1 MPPASGAGFA
11 QFFPAAP
18 RAARDR
24 ATAIERERATSKQR
38 ANGSPGPRDSTSQ
51 VISSAKAVAAR
62 VLADDEDSLPGDGL
76 TTAAAISSS
85 SSSLLAS
92 SSNLSARANAHSGSS
107 ASNPP
112 SNSSSNGVAGN
123 NSYLTPLTADHS
135 PSNASHRFDNGASNG
150 SPRIQHPPPPPPP
163 PPPPH
168 PSQQQ
173 AHLAP
178 TPSYSSPSFS
188 DRMMANGHTPPNGHS
203 ASNIDRVPAR
213 DPRRRVQGIAC
224 VYDPQLPDDKNA
236 VMSLDL
242 KRRGKHVLKEFGS
255 EDDTPPADPRLAKG
269 GRLNYIN
276 VDFHLA
282 RARLRHTPYDLKPYI
297 YDPRTSLGPGPPTQV
312 VVSGFNPLVPFSK
325 VIAMFASFGDIAESS
340 NKMHPETGSYLGF
353 GTFRYRDTVPGR
365 SRPVPISAIDAAR
378 RAVRQLNGS
387 RIEGNT
393 VRVEY
398 DPEGRKSSRLLEA
411 TLRRDKEKEKL
422 ANAPRIPVGP
432 RGLGGPANL
441 RAPPTAPRGPAA
453 LRMQQAQA
461 AAVSAGAGALVGAG
475 AGAVAGIV
483 PKGGIAV
490 SAAAGQQPRGPAV
503 VAPASAAVIPD
514 GPPGQCIEKQPIA
527 PRLPHTPFIFISC
540 DHVPVVFQTIGHM
553 RRRLKMQHFEEIR
566 ADLSG
571 YFIVFRDSATGQA
584 DAERCYQTANHSA
597 FFTYELVMKLYAGG
611 YSKGAQ
617 QDDKSSGP
625 AATSRSQRGRS
636 PPAEKTEEQLVRDEK
651 AQARKDEEGDLE
663 EEKRQRAKNFDPVT
677 AAVESVRLELVEHL
691 IRHIR
696 ADVAAPLLFTYL
708 DPANHATKQRRH
720 NIGGSRLSA
729 LLSNDDDTERRSKK
743 LSPIS
748 TPNSRADPIERR
760 TARLDVAALPRI
772 RKAKGAKKLAA
783 VRKQGLFD
791 PFSRQRSQDTAASSS
806 RSAFRSLHYRLKDD
820 SDEESED
827 ETENRFSVGGRDTEE
842 PESRASEVDRDEDDD
857 EDETDAENRALQKT
871 LEWTAGTRD
880 DDSLT
885 EASYSVTPVDTE
897 TTATTTSTATS
908 TTKAPL
914 KKRKLDLQME
924 AAMKRQKRNDEE
936 LFGVSIGTVETK
948 FRGDAVAAP
957 KSDDLMALDDVPPVA
972 STTASSTPAATV
984 PDEVE
989 SKKKKG
995 VAVRKVTKKV
1005 KKQIVD
1011 DRQTL
1016 WPDEEDE
1023 KPALATTIPVSK
1035 TSKSKAVKTKTE
1047 ETPEPV
1053 ALKENVSPAPV
1064 PTPVPVPAAK
1074 PKAKTVKATTPIVPP
1089 VAPPKVG
1096 RTPQEIANFVD
1107 KRRALD
1113 PAVYGDTL
1121 TRSLATPSDFRPSL
1135 DLLRSIGL
1143 YTSDLPDPERLAKKY
1158 SSLLSG
1164 KAAAS
1169 SNIGNDYEML
1179 LWKHERVTQLN
1190 ADGQAAIDAAL
1201 AEKAATGKAAAAAA
1215 AAAAIEDAL
1224 VRPRIEG
1231 YYVPNPTGCAR
1242 TEGVKKILNSEKS
1255 KYLPHHLKVKRA
1267 REEREARVGS
1277 AGKAAA
1283 LAAAKVATE
1292 ASASRGSSRA
1302 NRVNQ
1307 RRYIADLNDQKRTLG
1322 QVGQDSDVLRFNQ
1335 LKKRK
1340 KTVKFARS
1348 AIHNWGLYAMESIPK
1363 DDMIIEYV
1371 GQEVRQSVAT
1381 IRERAYIRAG
1391 IGSSYL
1397 FRIDDA
1403 TVIDATK
1410 KGGIARF
1417 INHSCMPNCTA
1428 KIIKVEGSKRI
1439 VIYALRDI
1447 AQNEELTYDYKF
1459 EPEDNPEDRVPC
1471 LCGTTACKGFLN

>member
-24 ATAIERERATSKQR
+24 ATAIERERATNKQR
-38 ANGSPGPRDSTSQ
+38 ANGSPGPRDGSGSHA
-51 VISSAKAVAAR
+51 ISSTKASSR

-76 TTAAAISSS
+76 TSTAAISST
-85 SSSLLAS
+85 SLLAS
-92 SSNLSARANAHSGSS
+92 SS

-112 SNSSSNGVAGN
+112 STNSNGVAKSS
-123 NSYLTPLTADHS
+123 SYLTPLTADHS
-135 PSNASHRFDNGASNG
+135 PSSASHRESAIING
-150 SPRIQHPPPPPPP
+150 SPRQHPPPPPPP
-163 PPPPH
+163 PPPA
-168 PSQQQ
+168 Q
-173 AHLAP
+173 LVP

-188 DRMMANGHTPPNGHS
+188 DRLTANGLTPPNGHH
-203 ASNIDRVPAR
+203 AINAERVPAR
-213 DPRRRVQGIAC
+213 DPSRRVQGIAC

-236 VMSLDL
+236 VSSLDL
-242 KRRGKHVLKEFGS
+242 KRRGKPILKEFGS
-255 EDDTPPADPRLAKG
+255 EDDAPPADPRLVKG

-282 RARLRHTPYDLKPYI
+282 RARLRHTPYDLKPYV

-312 VVSGFNPLVPFSK
+312 VVSGFNPLVPFGK
-325 VIAMFASFGDIAESS
+325 VINMFASFGEIAESS

-353 GTFRYRDTVPGR
+353 GTFRYRDSKPNR
-365 SRPVPISAIDAAR
+365 SRPVPVSAIDAAR

-387 RIEGNT
+387 RIEGNV

-398 DPEGRKSSRLLEA
+398 DPEGRKSGRLLEA
-411 TLRRDKEKEKL
+411 ALRKDKEKEKMI
-422 ANAPRIPVGP
+422 NAARIPVGP
-432 RGLGGPANL
+432 RGLGGPANA

-461 AAVSAGAGALVGAG
+461 ATAGAG
-475 AGAVAGIV
+475 AGAVAGVGLKAGVAI
-483 PKGGIAV
+483 
-490 SAAAGQQPRGPAV
+490 AAASVQPPRGPAV
-503 VAPASAAVIPD
+503 VAPTAATIPD

-540 DHVPVVFQTIGHM
+540 DNVPVVFQTIGHM
-553 RRRLKMQHFEEIR
+553 RRRLKMQHFDEIR

-597 FFTYELVMKLYAGG
+597 FFTYELVMKLYARG

-617 QDDKSSGP
+617 QDDKNGP
-625 AATSRSQRGRS
+625 AASSRSHRGRS

-651 AQARKDEEGDLE
+651 AQLRKDEEGDLE

-708 DPANHATKQRRH
+708 DPANHTAKQRRH

-729 LLSNDDDTERRSKK
+729 LLFDEDDTERRTKK
-743 LSPIS
+743 PSPIS

-791 PFSRQRSQDTAASSS
+791 PFARQRTQGPESSS

-827 ETENRFSVGGRDTEE
+827 ETENRYSVGGRDTEE
-842 PESRASEVDRDEDDD
+842 PESRASEADRDVQEDDEDDED
-857 EDETDAENRALQKT
+857 DETDAENRALQKT
-871 LEWTAGTRD
+871 LAWTASRD
-880 DDSLT
+880 EDSMT
-885 EASYSVTPVDTE
+885 EASFSVTPVDTE
-897 TTATTTSTATS
+897 TTATTTSTTS
-908 TTKAPL
+908 TKAPI

-924 AAMKRQKRNDEE
+924 AAIKRQKRNDEE
-936 LFGVSIGTVETK
+936 LFGVSIGTIETK
-948 FRGDAVAAP
+948 LRDDVIAAP
-957 KSDDLMALDDVPPVA
+957 KSDDMIIDDTPQVA
-972 STTASSTPAATV
+972 STTASSTPALTV
-984 PDEVE
+984 VDEVD
-989 SKKKKG
+989 KKKKG
-995 VAVRKVTKKV
+995 VARKVTKKA
-1005 KKQIVD
+1005 KKPVVEERVVSKQLI
-1011 DRQTL
+1011 
-1016 WPDEEDE
+1016 DEEEE
-1023 KPALATTIPVSK
+1023 KPALAAVSSTT
-1035 TSKSKAVKTKTE
+1035 KAVKSKFE

-1053 ALKENVSPAPV
+1053 ALKEKMAPAPV
-1064 PTPVPVPAAK
+1064 PMAK
-1074 PKAKTVKATTPIVPP
+1074 PKAKTVKAAPV
-1089 VAPPKVG
+1089 VAPAAPLKVG

-1107 KRRALD
+1107 KRRVLD

-1121 TRSLATPSDFRPSL
+1121 TRSLETPSEFRPSL
-1135 DLLRSIGL
+1135 DLLRSLGL
-1143 YTSDLPDPERLAKKY
+1143 HTADLPDPERLAKKY
-1158 SSLLSG
+1158 GHLLSG
-1164 KAAAS
+1164 KATS
-1169 SNIGNDYEML
+1169 DFSDYEMF

-1190 ADGQAAIDAAL
+1190 AEGQPAIVAAL
-1201 AEKAATGKAAAAAA
+1201 AEKGSSKAAAAAA
-1215 AAAAIEDAL
+1215 AAAIQDAL
-1224 VRPRIEG
+1224 GRPRIEG
-1231 YYVPNPTGCAR
+1231 YYVPNSTGCAR

-1267 REEREARVGS
+1267 REKREARVGS

>member
-18 RAARDR
+18 QAARDR
-24 ATAIERERATSKQR
+24 AAAIERERATSKQR
-38 ANGSPGPRDSTSQ
+38 ATGSPGPRDSTSQ
-51 VISSAKAVAAR
+51 AISSAKVAAAAR

-92 SSNLSARANAHSGSS
+92 ASNSSARAGAQSGLP
-107 ASNPP
+107 ASNPA
-112 SNSSSNGVAGN
+112 STSSSSTNGVTGN
-123 NSYLTPLTADHS
+123 SSYLTPLTADHS
-135 PSNASHRFDNGASNG
+135 PSSASHRFDNGISNG
-150 SPRIQHPPPPPPP
+150 SPRLQHPPPPPPP
-163 PPPPH
+163 LPPPP
-168 PSQQQ
+168 PPPQQ
-173 AHLAP
+173 AHLVP
-178 TPSYSSPSFS
+178 TPSCSSPSFS
-188 DRMMANGHTPPNGHS
+188 DSMMANGHTPPNGHH
-203 ASNIDRVPAR
+203 AINTERVPAR
-213 DPRRRVQGIAC
+213 DPHRRVQGIAC

-236 VMSLDL
+236 VTSLDL

-255 EDDTPPADPRLAKG
+255 EDDTAPADPRLAKG

-282 RARLRHTPYDLKPYI
+282 RARLRHTPYDLKPYL

-353 GTFRYRDTVPGR
+353 GTFRYRDTKPSR
-365 SRPVPISAIDAAR
+365 SRPVPVSAIDAAR
-378 RAVRQLNGS
+378 RAVRQLNNS

-411 TLRRDKEKEKL
+411 MLRKEKI
-422 ANAPRIPVGP
+422 ANAPRIPIGP
-432 RGLGGPANL
+432 RGLISPANP

-461 AAVSAGAGALVGAG
+461 AAAAAAVGAGSGASAGAGALVGAG
-475 AGAVAGIV
+475 AGAVVGIV
-483 PKGGIAV
+483 PPKAGVAGAV
-490 SAAAGQQPRGPAV
+490 AAGQVIPRGPAV
-503 VAPASAAVIPD
+503 VAPASAATIPD

-597 FFTYELVMKLYAGG
+597 FFTYELVMKLYARG
-611 YSKGAQ
+611 YSKGPQ
-617 QDDKSSGP
+617 RDDKTAGSV
-625 AATSRSQRGRS
+625 TSRNQRGRS
-636 PPAEKTEEQLVRDEK
+636 PPVEKKTEEEIVRDKK
-651 AQARKDEEGDLE
+651 AQARRDEEGDLE

-708 DPANHATKQRRH
+708 DPNNHATKYRRH
-720 NIGGSRLSA
+720 NTGGSRLST
-729 LLSNDDDTERRSKK
+729 LLFDDDDAEKGSKK
-743 LSPIS
+743 PSPIS

-760 TARLDVAALPRI
+760 TARLDVATLPRI
-772 RKAKGAKKLAA
+772 RKVKGAKKLAA

-791 PFSRQRSQDTAASSS
+791 PFSRQRSQDTAAASS

-842 PESRASEVDRDEDDD
+842 PESRASEVDRDMQEDDED

-871 LEWTAGTRD
+871 LAWTASRD
-880 DDSLT
+880 EDSMT

-897 TTATTTSTATS
+897 TTATTMS
-908 TTKAPL
+908 TTTSSTNKAPL

-948 FRGDAVAAP
+948 LRDGVATAP
-957 KSDDLMALDDVPPVA
+957 KDSDDLMALDD
-972 STTASSTPAATV
+972 TPAPTV

-989 SKKKKG
+989 PKKKKG
-995 VAVRKVTKKV
+995 VAVKKATS
-1005 KKQIVD
+1005 KKSKNKAVD

-1016 WPDEEDE
+1016 WPDEEDQ
-1023 KPALATTIPVSK
+1023 KPTPATTTTIASK
-1035 TSKSKAVKTKTE
+1035 TKAAKAKMEIETE
-1047 ETPEPV
+1047 ETPEPGT
-1053 ALKENVSPAPV
+1053 LKDKPVPAPV
-1064 PTPVPVPAAK
+1064 AK
-1074 PKAKTVKATTPIVPP
+1074 PKAKAAKAAAPVVPP
-1089 VAPPKVG
+1089 VALPKVG

-1121 TRSLATPSDFRPSL
+1121 TRSLAAPSDFRPSL
-1135 DLLRSIGL
+1135 DLLRSLGL
-1143 YTSDLPDPERLAKKY
+1143 YASDLPSPERLAKKY
-1158 SSLLSG
+1158 GHLLSS
-1164 KAAAS
+1164 KAATTTTS
-1169 SNIGNDYEML
+1169 DYEML

-1190 ADGQAAIDAAL
+1190 ADRQAAIDAAL
-1201 AEKAATGKAAAAAA
+1201 AEKAAASGKATAAAVA

-1224 VRPRIEG
+1224 GRPRIEG